1 MDLARFGLGLRPF
14 SPLPDTAAYV
24 PNAGSEAALT
34 ALRQAF
40 DSREPAALLEG
51 APGLGKTTVAL
62 KFLESL
68 PPEVA
73 RIAVP
78 SARFTHP
85 SDLFQTLLFDLDAP
99 YRGLSETE
107 LRLAVT
113 DRLLTQLKVGPTV
126 VVLDE
131 AQHLSDAILEELRLL
146 GNLASRATQ
155 GLFVVLVGLPTFRP
169 RLAGPGLAGF
179 GQRLAVRAILEPLSA
194 EESAEYLTGQLKAA
208 RARKL
213 NVLSGEARDALA
225 AACGGVPRVLNQAAG
240 LAFSLAEASGGR
252 AVDLEAALGALEQ
265 LGLAAQDDGDGTP
278 IPQVDELAEQPSRR
292 QSA

>member
-1 MDLARFGLGLRPF
+1 MDLARFGLGRRPF
-14 SPLPDTAAYV
+14 SPLPDTASYV
-24 PNAGSEAALT
+24 PTATSEAALG
-34 ALRQAF
+34 ALRGAF
-40 DSREPAALLEG
+40 EAREPAALLEG

-68 PPEVA
+68 PDEVA

-78 SARFTHP
+78 SARFTQP

-99 YRGLSETE
+99 YRGLSENE

-113 DRLLTQLKVGPTV
+113 DRLLKQLKVGPTV

-155 GLFVVLVGLPTFRP
+155 GLFVALVGLPKFRP
-169 RLAGPGLAGF
+169 RLAGADLAAF
-179 GQRLAVRAILEPLSA
+179 GQRLAVRASLEPLSH
-194 EESAEYLTGQLKAA
+194 EESAEYLVGQLRAA
-208 RARKL
+208 KARKL
-213 NVLSGEARDALA
+213 GVLSDEARESLA

-240 LAFSLAEASGGR
+240 LAFGLAEANGER
-252 AVDLEAALGALEQ
+252 AVDLEAALGALDQ
-265 LGLAAQDDGDGTP
+265 LGLAAQDPEGGTP
-278 IPQVDELAEQPSRR
+278 IPHADELADPPSRR